1 MQTMTTLGDVEP
13 YQQITNY
20 SCGAATLKAVFK
32 HWGDDVDEPVLM
44 REIGVSPKSGST
56 AFQVA
61 RAARRRSYLAQEKQF
76 TSIDE
81 LAEYTNQDVPVII
94 AIRSFKTPNQGH
106 FVVAT
111 KVRGMNGPI
120 EIMDPNVRG
129 NRRTVSRAELD
140 SRWQFR
146 DRVGVVVVP
155 RRAKTQSQF
164 GAAMTTRQKSWLL
177 GAAIGFAVSVAAV
190 GGVIYWRRR
199 SR

>member
-1 MQTMTTLGDVEP
+1 MMTVQLGDVEP

-20 SCGAATLKAVFK
+20 SCGAATLRAVFK

-44 REIGVSPKSGST
+44 REIGVSPKTGST

-61 RAARRRSYLAQEKQF
+61 RAARRRGYLAQEKRF

-81 LAEYTNQDVPVII
+81 LAVYTNQDVPVII
-94 AIRSFKTPNQGH
+94 AIRSFKTPSQGH

-146 DRVGVVVVP
+146 DRVGVVAVP
-155 RRAKTQSQF
+155 KRTRSAQF
-164 GAAMTTRQKSWLL
+164 GAAAMTGTQKSWLL
-177 GAAIGFAVSVAAV
+177 GAALGVVLGVATASA
-190 GGVIYWRRR
+190 IYWRR